1 MEDMFQNL
9 RPYHSNKLIASAAAM
24 AYHELKSSGKMISDN
39 DLPIFGICIA
49 NDEILITQDKAFAYL
64 GSKNIKIVK

>member
-1 MEDMFQNL
+1 MEDVFQNL
-9 RPYHSNKLIASAAAM
+9 RLYHSNKLIASAAAM

-39 DLPIFGICIA
+39 DLLIFGICIG